1 MNKNDLF
8 DYENLTIMQNDD
20 FFKFSLDS
28 ILLAEYVNKS
38 DLNKKIIDLCTGNA
52 SIPLILNYYGFK
64 DITGVELQPE
74 IFDLAVASLKENR
87 IDSVNIINDD
97 VKNIKS
103 VFKSESFDI
112 VTVNPPYFKVK
123 NEDALINSNRIKAIA
138 RHELML
144 NLDDLLMN
152 ASYLLINNGILYM
165 VHRSERLLE
174 IANIASKYRLAVK
187 EVQLLTTNDSTYDM
201 VLIKMVKNGNSGVK
215 FKKILNVN
223 NLKTYKN
230 IFKEG

>member
-74 IFDLAVASLKENR
+74 IYDLAIASLNENK
-87 IDSVNIINDD
+87 IDSINIINDD

-144 NLDDLLMN
+144 NLEDLLKN
-152 ASYLLINNGILYM
+152 ASYLLVNNGILYM

-174 IANIASKYRLAVK
+174 IANIATKYRLAVK